1 MCSPQE
7 INCFNCNK
15 WFIKEKGKEC
25 EKCGEIICPCCSA
38 CLCNMNNETIKA
50 VIAMIRTYENYI
62 FKKLGTKQ
70 YDFSKHKKILE
81 KIKDN

>member
-15 WFIKEKGKEC
+15 WFTKQKGKEC
-25 EKCGEIICPCCSA
+25 EKCGEIICPYCSV
-38 CLCNMNNETIKA
+38 CLCNMNTETIKA

-62 FKKLGTKQ
+62 FKKLGTQ
-70 YDFSKHKKILE
+70 SYDFSKHKNILE
-81 KIKDN
+81 KIKDS